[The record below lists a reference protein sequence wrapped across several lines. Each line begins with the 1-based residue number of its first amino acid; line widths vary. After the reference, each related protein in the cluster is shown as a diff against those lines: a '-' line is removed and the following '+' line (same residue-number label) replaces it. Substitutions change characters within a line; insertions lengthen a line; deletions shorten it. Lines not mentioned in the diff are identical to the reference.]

1 MQADTTPMFEK
12 VRKYIRIKT
21 SRAVCD
27 AIMLHRVRKVRSVIE
42 SNAVYEITPERLE
55 EIIIKYKKRGYEF
68 ISADRLAELMTD
80 KDDKGGRH
88 VCLTFDDG
96 YRDNFELA
104 FPILKKHGCPFV
116 VFVNIEN
123 LNRESIQ
130 WRYALENLLVAN
142 DHITLSDGMIY
153 SCASISEKNK
163 AFLEINKLYSN
174 SDISIIKGLFI
185 SYDIDWVKQADELM
199 MTAEMVREMSEDEL
213 CTIGSHAVRHCGIAR
228 LSEEEQKKELLCSRQ
243 ILEEITGKE
252 IHHFAYPFGNHSD
265 TTTSIA
271 KQIYKTAFIA
281 RGGKVRK
288 NEDIH
293 ELTRFILN

>member
-1 MQADTTPMFEK
+1 MFEK
-12 VRKYIRIKT
+12 IRKYIRIKT

-27 AIMLHRVRKVRSVIE
+27 AVMLHRVREEKSVIK
-42 SNAVYEITPERLE
+42 SNATFEITPKRLE
-55 EIIIKYKKRGYEF
+55 EIIIKYKKRGYDF

-80 KDDKGGRH
+80 KENRNGRH

-104 FPILKKHGCPFV
+104 FPILKKHNCPFV

-130 WRYALENLLVAN
+130 WRFALEDLLVAN
-142 DHITLSDGMIY
+142 DHITLSDGMTY
-153 SCASISEKNK
+153 NCASISEKNK
-163 AFLEINKLYSN
+163 AFLEINKLYGG
-174 SDISIIKGLFI
+174 SDINTIKGLFA
-185 SYDIDWVKQADELM
+185 SYDIDWVKKADELM
-199 MTAEMVREMSEDEL
+199 MTTEMVREMSEDEL

-228 LSEEEQKKELLCSRQ
+228 LPEEEQKKELLCSKQ

-252 IHHFAYPFGNHSD
+252 IDHFAYPFGNHSD
-265 TTTSIA
+265 TTISIA
-271 KQIYKTAFIA
+271 KSIYKTAFIA
-281 RGGKVRK
+281 RGGRVRK
-288 NEDIH
+288 KENIY

>member
-1 MQADTTPMFEK
+1 MFEK
-12 VRKYIRIKT
+12 IRKYIRIKT

-27 AIMLHRVRKVRSVIE
+27 AVMLHRVRREKSVIK
-42 SNAVYEITPERLE
+42 SNATYEITPKRLE
-55 EIIIKYKKRGYEF
+55 EIIIRYKKRGYDF

-80 KDDKGGRH
+80 KENRKGRH

-104 FPILKKHGCPFV
+104 FPILKKHNCPFV

-130 WRYALENLLVAN
+130 WRYALEDLLVAN
-142 DHITLSDGMIY
+142 DHITLSDGMTY
-153 SCASISEKNK
+153 SCANISEKNK
-163 AFLEINKLYSN
+163 AFLEINKLYGG
-174 SDISIIKGLFI
+174 SDVSTIKGLFA
-185 SYDIDWVKQADELM
+185 SYDIDWVKKADELM
-199 MTAEMVREMSEDEL
+199 MTTEMIREMSEDEL

-228 LSEEEQKKELLCSRQ
+228 LSEEEQKKELLCSKQ
-243 ILEEITGKE
+243 ILEEIIGKK
-252 IHHFAYPFGNHSD
+252 IDHFAYPFGNHSD
-265 TTTSIA
+265 TTINIA
-271 KQIYKTAFIA
+271 KSIYNTAFIA

-288 NEDIH
+288 NENIY